1 MKNIPGKE
9 QFVHNGSKEIISKLG
24 STYER
29 TLMQRTSSVV
39 SIDAVLL
46 FSLIKLE
53 SFYTIVFI
61 YILYKQHCLTDL
73 KQFIIYVFT
82 VFRSWF

>member
-1 MKNIPGKE
+1 MKNFPGKE
-9 QFVHNGSKEIISKLG
+9 QFVYNGSKELISKLG

-46 FSLIKLE
+46 FSVDKVGI
-53 SFYTIVFI
+53 
-61 YILYKQHCLTDL
+61 ILYNSFHLHSIQAAQLD
-73 KQFIIYVFT
+73 
-82 VFRSWF
+82 

>member
-46 FSLIKLE
+46 FSVDKVGI
-53 SFYTIVFI
+53 
-61 YILYKQHCLTDL
+61 ILYNSFHLHSIQAALLD
-73 KQFIIYVFT
+73 
-82 VFRSWF
+82 